1 VALLQSKKTYVRYI
15 SHELRTPL
23 NTAFLGLKLLTN
35 EFKASNE
42 MRDVEHYETLCDVNM
57 SCTAAVSILND
68 LLCYEKLE
76 SGRMELHKE
85 NVGIEDFL
93 NNSLSLFSSQALEC
107 GVSITLDL
115 EKPLTLQEQITNG
128 SHQKTLPLQPLDSV
142 YVDRFKMDQV
152 VRNLLSNALKF
163 TPRGGFVT
171 VKAFFTH
178 DYIEDP
184 DQTGEMTSG
193 EVESGGSSA
202 KVCQT
207 GADPRPLSYSG
218 SIKYRLAESCRI
230 ATNYRHKRD
239 LRSRS
244 VSPKPILLAGDPIL
258 GKLIIVVT
266 DTGAGISE
274 DNQKRLFKEII
285 QFSPEK
291 LQSGGGSGLGLWI
304 TAGILDLHDGG
315 IRVHSSGEGTG
326 TSFTVEIPMTRHP
339 ADSVTI
345 TPHEATNPTD
355 EIPDSILEISA
366 LSDRNTFEDIGAF
379 EGYIPTQDPVQSATP
394 IHIGTRGGSGTLS
407 RLQTFNLLV
416 VDDSRLNRKMLLKC
430 LKADGHTCWEAED
443 GLQAIAM
450 VKDRVH
456 PEDRD
461 LCVPFDAIL
470 MDFVMPNMD
479 GPEATKEI
487 RSLGY
492 KGLIF
497 GVTGNG
503 ENFVLYDMCNV
514 M

>member
-1 VALLQSKKTYVRYI
+1 
-15 SHELRTPL
+15 
-23 NTAFLGLKLLTN
+23 LTN
-35 EFKASNE
+35 EFKASNDT
-42 MRDVEHYETLCDVNM
+42 RDVQHYETLCDVNM

-115 EKPLTLQEQITNG
+115 DKPLTLQEQITNG
-128 SHQKTLPLQPLDSV
+128 SNQKTLPLQPLDSV
-142 YVDRFKMDQV
+142 YVDRFKIDQV

-163 TPRGGFVT
+163 TPRGGLVT

-178 DYIEDP
+178 DYIQDP
-184 DQTGEMTSG
+184 EHSAEMTSG
-193 EVESGGSSA
+193 EVESGGSA

-207 GADPRPLSYSG
+207 GADPRPVSYAG

-230 ATNYRHKRD
+230 VTNYRHKRD
-239 LRSRS
+239 RRSRS
-244 VSPKPILLAGDPIL
+244 VSPKPVHVEGDPIL
-258 GKLIIVVT
+258 GKLVIVVT

-274 DNQKRLFKEII
+274 ENQKRLFKEII

-326 TSFTVEIPMTRHP
+326 TSFTVEIPMMRYP
-339 ADSVTI
+339 AGCISI
-345 TPHEATNPTD
+345 TPHEAMSPTD
-355 EIPDSILEISA
+355 EIPDNKLGISA
-366 LSDRNTFEDIGAF
+366 LLDRHTVEDRGAF
-379 EGYIPTQDPVQSATP
+379 ESYIRTQDPVQIAAP
-394 IHIGTRGGSGTLS
+394 IHIETGGGSGTPA

-450 VKDRVH
+450 IKDRIH

-503 ENFVLYDMCNV
+503 ENV
-514 M
+514 